1 MRVKLDHNTLI
12 YFHALALR
20 FSPCVFLFSTDS
32 LGRFDWHVSE
42 ASVSC
47 SRELSVW
54 LARVDWNAH
63 VFCPSIGCRLWHAG
77 SCVILK
83 WGESEGSGLEEGPS
97 HTYSS
102 QWSPTCHS
110 QQLRTVIILTWA
122 VMNLTK
128 WIKFCWWRDRPGQQL
143 PNFLPPFCLII
154 SAFWHFQKWLIW
166 LPRTVTVG
174 LSTDVSIETSSFGL
188 KHPPVER
195 KHTFFREFMLLY
207 EFRDCSEPLFQEVWD
222 LFRKKKQL

>member
-1 MRVKLDHNTLI
+1 MRVKLDHNTHI
-12 YFHALALR
+12 YFPALALR
-20 FSPCVFLFSTDS
+20 FSPCVFLFSIDS

-63 VFCPSIGCRLWHAG
+63 VFCPSIGCRLWNAG

-83 WGESEGSGLEEGPS
+83 RGESEKSGLEGGPS
-97 HTYSS
+97 HTHSS

-122 VMNLTK
+122 VMNLIK
-128 WIKFCWWRDRPGQQL
+128 WIKFCRWRDRPGQQL
-143 PNFLPPFCLII
+143 PNFLSLFGLII
-154 SAFWHFQKWLIW
+154 SAFLHFQKWLIW
-166 LPRTVTVG
+166 LPRTVIVG
-174 LSTDVSIETSSFGL
+174 LSTDVLAWNIRLSKESTL
-188 KHPPVER
+188 
-195 KHTFFREFMLLY
+195 FFREFMLLY
-207 EFRDCSEPLFQEVWD
+207 EFRDCSGPPFKEVWD
-222 LFRKKKQL
+222 LFRKKL

>member
-1 MRVKLDHNTLI
+1 MWVTLDHNTLI
-12 YFHALALR
+12 YFPALALR

-32 LGRFDWHVSE
+32 LGRVDWHVSE

-83 WGESEGSGLEEGPS
+83 RGESEGSGLEGGPS

-154 SAFWHFQKWLIW
+154 SAFWCFQKWLIW
-166 LPRTVTVG
+166 LPRTVIVG

-195 KHTFFREFMLLY
+195 KHTFFLRIYAF
-207 EFRDCSEPLFQEVWD
+207 VWI
-222 LFRKKKQL
+222 